1 MRTTAAFRFLV
12 FLFLVTPAGTMAADE
27 LAGECNDCH
36 GDGGVSRWD
45 DVPTIAGLDAFSA
58 ADALYAY
65 RDKARPCISSA
76 WRQGD
81 TSRPETDMCAATAN
95 LSDEDLEALAEH
107 YAELDFVAAK
117 QDFDAALA
125 EKGKSK
131 HAASCDRCH
140 SEGGSN
146 PEDEAGIL
154 AGQWMGYLKRAFA
167 EYRSGEREQLDKMKE
182 EMDKLSDDDV
192 TALLHYYASQQ

>member
-1 MRTTAAFRFLV
+1 MNRVASFPALV
-12 FLFLVTPAGTMAADE
+12 FFCLAAPAAVRAADE
-27 LAGECNDCH
+27 LAAQCNDCH
-36 GDGGVSRWD
+36 GDGGVSSWD

-58 ADALYAY
+58 SDALFSY
-65 RDKARPCISSA
+65 RDKARPCVSSA

-81 TSRPETDMCAATAN
+81 TSRPATDMCAETAK
-95 LSDEDLEALAEH
+95 LSDDDIDALAEH
-107 YAELDFVAAK
+107 YAKLDFVPAK

-131 HAASCDRCH
+131 HAASCERCH

-146 PEDEAGIL
+146 LEDEASIL
-154 AGQWMGYLKRAFA
+154 AGQRMGYLKGAIA
-167 EYRSGEREQLDKMKE
+167 EYRSGEREQPDKMKE